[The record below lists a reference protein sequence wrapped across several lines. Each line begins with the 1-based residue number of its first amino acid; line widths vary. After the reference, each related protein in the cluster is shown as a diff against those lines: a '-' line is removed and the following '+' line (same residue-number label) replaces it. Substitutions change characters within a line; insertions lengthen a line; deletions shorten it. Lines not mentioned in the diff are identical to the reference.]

1 MNLKRC
7 FVWLCCLAAL
17 PVQAVELMTWERIP
31 LPVPLHVGQERIIF
45 VDRNVRAGVPPE
57 LKGKLRVQSAGGA
70 VYLRPEARFPTTRLV
85 LQDAENGEIIL
96 LDISAVQ
103 KKGTPEPVRLV
114 YADKEL
120 KPEEKKSSTGTS
132 QPLPPLPVALIR
144 YAAQTLYAPLR
155 TVGPLPG
162 VNPLSLSLPEVV
174 TSLLPSVPAEIRPL
188 AAWGAGEYSVTVLE
202 LRNRSRK
209 VIALDPR
216 GLQGR
221 FHSAAFQHHRLGAA
235 GTPEAVTVLY
245 LVTKG
250 RPESAFLPEPVTVTT
265 GGKRDAD

>member
-7 FVWLCCLAAL
+7 LMWLCCLTAL
-17 PVQAVELMTWERIP
+17 PVQAVELMKWERIP
-31 LPVPLHVGQERIIF
+31 LSVPLHVGQERIIF

-57 LKGKLRVQSAGGA
+57 LKGKLRIQSAGGA
-70 VYLRPEARFPTTRLV
+70 VYLRPEARFPSTRLV
-85 LQDAENGEIIL
+85 LQDVENGAIIL
-96 LDISAVQ
+96 LDISAVK
-103 KKGTPEPVRLV
+103 KKGSPEPVRLV
-114 YADKEL
+114 YEDNGL
-120 KPEEKKSSTGTS
+120 KPEEKKSMAGTS

-155 TVGPLPG
+155 TVEALPG
-162 VNPLSLSLPEVV
+162 VNPLSLPSPESAASLM
-174 TSLLPSVPAEIRPL
+174 PSVPADIRPL
-188 AAWGAGEYSVTVLE
+188 SAWGAGNYSVTALE

-209 VIALDPR
+209 TITLDPR
-216 GLQGR
+216 CLQGR

-250 RPESAFLPEPVTVTT
+250 RPENTFTAAPA
-265 GGKRDAD
+265 GGKKDAD